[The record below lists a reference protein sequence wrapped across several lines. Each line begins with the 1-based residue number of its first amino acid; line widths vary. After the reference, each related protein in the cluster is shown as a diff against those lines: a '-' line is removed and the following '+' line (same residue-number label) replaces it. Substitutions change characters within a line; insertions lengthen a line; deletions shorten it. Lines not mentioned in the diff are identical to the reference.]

1 VKRCNQYLLLG
12 CLAAWLCGGNAWAD
26 YTYTLS
32 LTPSSGFTL
41 TGVDPG
47 DTLHL
52 DLNLRFDDPAILG
65 ITFDVAFTDADLAYV
80 GYSNVASFSD
90 WAVTLTPGGSLSP
103 ATYSSNPDS
112 VPTYATVGPY
122 RLATLEF
129 TILGTTTATSTS
141 LSFANIN
148 IWSDTLNDYMP
159 LGSALDTT
167 ITINQPSPVPVPST
181 ILLLSTGLAGLA
193 AMGRRRHGVVA

>member
-1 VKRCNQYLLLG
+1 MKRCNQYLVLG

-32 LTPSSGFTL
+32 LTPSSGYTL

-90 WAVTLTPGGSLSP
+90 WAVTLTPGRSVSP
-103 ATYSSNPDS
+103 ATYNSNPETMLTS
-112 VPTYATVGPY
+112 LVNGVY